1 MQLQG
6 EERKWR
12 HVGSINEY
20 DTLVAKYPFDEW
32 KWGGTYNN
40 VNPMTLSI
48 LNWNRG
54 VRVTFKHFYPQGTY
68 TAHTA
73 RSPHPARTQMG

>member
-1 MQLQG
+1 LRLKE

-12 HVGSINEY
+12 RVGSINEY
-20 DTLVAKYPFDEW
+20 DALVAKYPFDEW

-40 VNPMTLSI
+40 INPMPLSI

-54 VRVTFKHFYPQGTY
+54 VRVTFKHFYPQGTPH
-68 TAHTA
+68 TPHTPHTHTA
-73 RSPHPARTQMG
+73 RT